1 MPCAVTAVV
10 FHAAPSAVEIVP
22 LAGDDAAVALA
33 ADLAA
38 LATAARF
45 ARADA
50 LRTGDAGA
58 LPDVLDRI
66 HCAAA
71 DAVDDACGGFPGS
84 DACVVAVP
92 EGMGGL
98 CGLLQGAAV
107 SYVSCDSSGGQ
118 PLWLASHDGRP
129 ACGCPDA
136 ETAVKV
142 AAGMA
147 QPPVS
152 RRRRNRAAAT
162 VTA

>member
-1 MPCAVTAVV
+1 MSCAVTTAA
-10 FHAAPSAVEIVP
+10 FHAAPLSVEIVP
-22 LAGDDAAVALA
+22 LTGDDAAADLA

-50 LRTGDAGA
+50 L
-58 LPDVLDRI
+58 PDVLDRI
-66 HCAAA
+66 HHAAA
-71 DAVDDACGGFPGS
+71 DAVADACGGFPGVEC
-84 DACVVAVP
+84 AVVAVP
-92 EGMGGL
+92 ESAPI
-98 CGLLQGAAV
+98 CGLLQDAAV
-107 SYVSCDSSGGQ
+107 SYVTRDGSFGE
-118 PLWLASHDGRP
+118 PIWLASRDGCP
-129 ACGCPDA
+129 AVGCPDA

-162 VTA
+162 VSA